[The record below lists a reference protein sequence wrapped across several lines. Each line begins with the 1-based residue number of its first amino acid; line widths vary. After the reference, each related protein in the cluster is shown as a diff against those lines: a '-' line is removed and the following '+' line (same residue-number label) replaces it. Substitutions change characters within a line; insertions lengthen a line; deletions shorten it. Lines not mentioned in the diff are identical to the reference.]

1 MQTTIED
8 LSFLLSITDNVAAI
22 TDQENLLHTIFMKL
36 HEFYGIKIGG
46 GALLDK
52 DKKNLGLLI
61 VEVEES
67 KKLND
72 SLVWLQTLSVNSIP
86 FNISLTN
93 PEITPIEVKHFYS
106 MQPKNEKRSL
116 LKDVLEE
123 MQINTLSL
131 LPVNTGSEFMGFLI
145 LALERT
151 ILSQKD
157 EDYLLKLANLIGSV
171 IKNLNAYEKL
181 QGKNKE
187 KEIQLNLLAD
197 LLTTKEKEAFFKRIA
212 EGTNKLIPCDYIA
225 FHAEYP
231 DMELSNTISLIKDDK
246 DLFRIMP
253 LTRNITLFLLA
264 TKSKVGGKDG
274 QSYLEITGE
283 PFNKLCEQFSHL
295 KQLKEKGSV
304 NSLLVLRYEFENLAG
319 LTVIVGRSLPYSS
332 MKIDAATDLMFT
344 QNRNAFFMV
353 NEIDLAINLLP
364 YLGLILSNL
373 YAYEEIKILTKN
385 LEQEKNY
392 LLDEINLTNNIQ
404 EIIGNSQQINFALN
418 KVKQVAPIDATVLI
432 LGETGT
438 GKGLIAKA
446 IHNLS
451 NRKENAFITVNCA
464 ALPVQ
469 LIESELFG
477 HEKGSFTGAIEK
489 RIGKFEVANGGTIFL
504 DEIGELPLEIQAK
517 LLRVLQEKEFER
529 LGGKSTVHS
538 DVRIVAATNRV
549 LEKEVEQG
557 KFRSDLFFR
566 LNVFPILVPPLRE
579 RKDDIPSL
587 VKYFLGKYSKKLG
600 KELKSIK
607 KNDLDMLLNYNWPG
621 NIRELEHIIERAV
634 IVSEGS
640 NLNFEKLLG
649 GSLRQAEPDFQSFK
663 TLVEIEKEHIINAL
677 KIANGKVTGEKS
689 AAQLLGI
696 NGKTLGSKMRK
707 LKIKREFII
716 TTDRK

>member
-22 TDQENLLHTIFMKL
+22 RSQENLLHTIFMKL
-36 HEFYGIKIGG
+36 YEFYGIKIGG
-46 GALLDK
+46 GALFDK
-52 DKKNLGLLI
+52 DKKNLGIYI
-61 VEVEES
+61 VEIVES
-67 KKLND
+67 KSLND

-93 PEITPIEVKHFYS
+93 PKIRPIEVKHFYS
-106 MQPKNEKRSL
+106 MHPKNEKQSL

-123 MQINTLSL
+123 MQIKTLSL
-131 LPVNTGSEFMGFLI
+131 LPVNTGSEFFGFLI
-145 LALERT
+145 LALEHT

-157 EDYLLKLANLIGSV
+157 EDYLLKLSNLIGSV

-197 LLTTKEKEAFFKRIA
+197 LLTTREKEAFFKRIA

-225 FHAEYP
+225 FHIEYP
-231 DMELSNTISLIKDDK
+231 DMEISNTISLIKDGK
-246 DLFRIMP
+246 NLFRIMP
-253 LTRNITLFLLA
+253 LTRNISLFLLA
-264 TKSKVGGKDG
+264 TKSKVEGKDG
-274 QSYLEITGE
+274 QNYLEITGE

-332 MKIDAATDLMFT
+332 MKIDAVTDLMFT

-373 YAYEEIKILTKN
+373 YAYEEIKTLTKN

-404 EIIGNSQQINFALN
+404 EIIGKSQQINFALN

-579 RKDDIPSL
+579 RKDDIPFL
-587 VKYFLGKYSKKLG
+587 VKYFLDKYSKKLG

-649 GSLRQAEPDFQSFK
+649 GNLQQTEHDFQSFK
-663 TLVEIEKEHIINAL
+663 TLVEIEKEHIMNAL
-677 KIANGKVTGEKS
+677 KIAKGKVTGEKS
-689 AAQLLGI
+689 AGPASGD
-696 NGKTLGSKMRK
+696 KRK
-707 LKIKREFII
+707 DTWL
-716 TTDRK
+716 